1 MVITSK
7 SKKIIIIDTSSL
19 LSAVEWKIDLFSQ
32 LEKVCDFSYQ
42 TAVLQASLDELERI
56 KSTADGKEKA
66 AARLVLGILK
76 DKLKNKLILILP
88 HSGYVDDLLV
98 EKSREGAVILTQDM
112 QLKKRLIKPYLT
124 IRQKKMLMM
133 VE

>member
-1 MVITSK
+1 
-7 SKKIIIIDTSSL
+7 
-19 LSAVEWKIDLFSQ
+19 
-32 LEKVCDFSYQ
+32 
-42 TAVLQASLDELERI
+42 
-56 KSTADGKEKA
+56 
-66 AARLVLGILK
+66 GILK

>member
-56 KSTADGKEKA
+56 KSTADG
-66 AARLVLGILK
+66 RLVFGILK